1 MSHPNSPWHFSAS
14 PRPGMWAK
22 AVRFFSS
29 LSTLRVRPLLFVL
42 AGIFLFLLASYAVSS
57 DVSSCVHDAGSFMIR
72 WIAASVAF
80 GAGAWWGARPR

>member
-29 LSTLRVRPLLFVL
+29 LSTLRVRPPLL
-42 AGIFLFLLASYAVSS
+42 LLASYAVIS
-57 DVSSCVHDAGSFMIR
+57 DVSSCVHDPMLFMIS

-80 GAGAWWGARPR
+80 GAGAWWGSRPR